1 MEAELREKLEE
12 PGLTLSFPALEAF
25 ASDTVGKARTVGQL
39 VQAGIDIETALV
51 KAGFDLNQ

>member
-1 MEAELREKLEE
+1 MREKLEE